1 MPPNGARIPWLVF
14 KHSIEFIIDL
24 GFLKVVTAG
33 WTLGSRQLELELCF
47 WQEWSGRHDM
57 TSDACADFIMGEAP
71 KEGDE
76 SEQDEARPTKV
87 VTEELTL
94 EVRAPCLQLDYE
106 GRSDGRSM
114 ATILTHIAPRHLVL
128 CHGST
133 QASCLSLIA
142 PSAVLRDGI
151 TLG

>member
-1 MPPNGARIPWLVF
+1 MQLG
-14 KHSIEFIIDL
+14 IECPCLCQEFSGHLD
-24 GFLKVVTAG
+24 VTP
-33 WTLGSRQLELELCF
+33 E
-47 WQEWSGRHDM
+47 
-57 TSDACADFIMGEAP
+57 ACADFIMGEAA

-94 EVRAPCLQLDYE
+94 QVRARCAQLDYE

-133 QASCLSLIA
+133 QARRLLIISCRS
-142 PSAVLRDGI
+142 PV
-151 TLG
+151 